1 MIYLLVA
8 VGAFTS
14 IITTAIFNS
23 IRRNQE
29 HYKLKRTV
37 VVLVS
42 FVVFILVCLFLLNHK
57 GYQ

>member
-8 VGAFTS
+8 VGAFVS

-23 IRRNQE
+23 IGKTQE
-29 HYKLKRTV
+29 HYRLKRAI
-37 VVLVS
+37 VVLAS
-42 FVVFILVCLFLLNHK
+42 FIVFILVCVFLLGQK